1 VDGGRGPLWPPP
13 PPDAASAETGQFTR
27 LFGSRLPG
35 EAIDIE
41 KEHASAAGSA
51 APENRPFQQA
61 GEFTRRFGP
70 QPGAAGSPPPAQ
82 DVPPQALNATLV
94 RSASGLFGSP
104 DEMAKVAKAA
114 LGRGKQPDAGPGEY
128 TLLFDSPKK
137 PEEAGPP
144 AAPKA
149 SVPETAP
156 RRSRNDLVVIVVS
169 IVVLV
174 SLLVMAI
181 VLRKH

>member
-1 VDGGRGPLWPPP
+1 VAPPHL
-13 PPDAASAETGQFTR
+13 PDASSDAGSAETGQFTR

-61 GEFTRRFGP
+61 GEFTRMFGP
-70 QPGAAGSPPPAQ
+70 QPGATGSPTPAHEGA
-82 DVPPQALNATLV
+82 PLSLNTSTRLP
-94 RSASGLFGSP
+94 SASGMFGTP
-104 DEMAKVAKAA
+104 EEVAKVAAGA
-114 LGRGKQPDAGPGEY
+114 LAGPGEY
-128 TLLFDSPKK
+128 TRVFDSPTK
-137 PEEAGPP
+137 PEDAGQPASPAPPP
-144 AAPKA
+144 APP
-149 SVPETAP
+149 PESAP
-156 RRSRNDLVVIVVS
+156 RKSYRDTIVIVVS

-174 SLLVMAI
+174 SLIVMAI